1 MTNIPTWYRDD
12 LIQIFNQ
19 YERDRLPHGLLLIGH
34 PGDGSTHFQQL
45 LAELLLCS
53 EPSSNGPCGQC
64 KSCRLLSTGHHPD
77 FLKVEPEG
85 KSMTIKVD
93 AIRHITERVSETAQQ
108 GGNKVVSIESAHK
121 MNVNAANAL
130 LKVLEEPT
138 DKTFILL
145 EAEQL
150 GKLLPTIRSRC
161 RIVHLSKPSSDESLA
176 VVSERRSG
184 DNPDVLLSIAGGH
197 PLAALALSDD
207 QVIEWQEIEQQFT
220 QNSSFIGLSQF
231 LAKKDTESALQ
242 QILLWVDSGIR
253 MKSAPQITVA
263 SVSTGLLKSLAGLN
277 SVSLFQFRDYII
289 ELIASIQRNSNLNGQ
304 LMSEELVSRWF
315 ALRGNK

>member
-1 MTNIPTWYRDD
+1 
-12 LIQIFNQ
+12 
-19 YERDRLPHGLLLIGH
+19 
-34 PGDGSTHFQQL
+34 
-45 LAELLLCS
+45 
-53 EPSSNGPCGQC
+53 
-64 KSCRLLSTGHHPD
+64 
-77 FLKVEPEG
+77 
-85 KSMTIKVD
+85 
-93 AIRHITERVSETAQQ
+93 
-108 GGNKVVSIESAHK
+108 
-121 MNVNAANAL
+121 L
-130 LKVLEEPT
+130 LKILEEPT

-161 RIVHLSKPSSDESLA
+161 RIVHLSKPTPNESLS
-176 VVSERRSG
+176 VVSEQRSS
-184 DNPDVLLSIAGGH
+184 DNPELLLSIAGGH
-197 PLAALALSDD
+197 PLTALALSDD
-207 QVIEWQEIEQQFT
+207 QVTAWQEVEQQFA